1 MERTGSHSPDMRSMS
16 LSERFTGLSLH
27 DNLPIM
33 LVGLGHGGTHWVAA
47 TFYIVLPAV
56 AVSLGLSY
64 TETGLLV
71 SILHV
76 SSFAAN
82 FLSGPLTDIT
92 GRHILLQTCALL
104 AGAGALA
111 GFVVAPGFFVLAA
124 LITIIGVTN
133 NLWHPPA
140 ISFLSTAFPANR
152 GYALSIHALGA
163 NLGDAVA
170 PITAGILLTAA
181 GWRQTTVLNSIP
193 VIVVAILIAVFLSR
207 TTRRE
212 RHLKAESRVGV
223 SFSHYINGMRQVCT
237 NHAVLKLCLMSAFRS
252 TTQAGLLMF
261 LPLYLANVIAATPL
275 MMGLTLA
282 AMQIGGMIASPVAG
296 IWSDRVGRRPVV
308 LAGLTV
314 STVTVVA
321 LTLIGS
327 DLIFIAG
334 VAVLGFAL
342 YAVRPVVHSWM
353 MDLTPHELGGSATS
367 LMFGAQAGLST
378 LMPIVGGM
386 IADSYGLLW
395 VFYVLAGSMLVTNL
409 LVLTLPRG
417 APSR

>member
-1 MERTGSHSPDMRSMS
+1 MS
-16 LSERFTGLSLH
+16 LAEKFTGLSLRE
-27 DNLPIM
+27 NLPIM

-56 AVSLGLSY
+56 SVSLGLSY

-82 FLSGPLTDIT
+82 FFSGPLTDIT

-104 AGAGALA
+104 AGAAALA
-111 GFVVAPGFFVLAA
+111 GFVIAPGFFALAA

-170 PITAGILLTAA
+170 PITAGLLLTAA
-181 GWRQTTVLNSIP
+181 GWRQTTVLNSVP
-193 VIVVAILIAVFLSR
+193 VIVIALLIAVFLARSAGRDKRPETQSR
-207 TTRRE
+207 AG
-212 RHLKAESRVGV
+212 LSLG
-223 SFSHYINGMRQVCT
+223 HYLSGMRQVCA

-261 LPLYLANVIAATPL
+261 LPLYLANVIGASPL

-296 IWSDRVGRRPVV
+296 VWSDRVGRRPVV

-314 STVTVVA
+314 STVTIVV

-327 DLIFIAG
+327 DLVFIAG

-417 APSR
+417 APARAP

>member
-1 MERTGSHSPDMRSMS
+1 
-16 LSERFTGLSLH
+16 
-27 DNLPIM
+27 
-33 LVGLGHGGTHWVAA
+33 
-47 TFYIVLPAV
+47 
-56 AVSLGLSY
+56 
-64 TETGLLV
+64 
-71 SILHV
+71 
-76 SSFAAN
+76 
-82 FLSGPLTDIT
+82 
-92 GRHILLQTCALL
+92 
-104 AGAGALA
+104 
-111 GFVVAPGFFVLAA
+111 
-124 LITIIGVTN
+124 
-133 NLWHPPA
+133 
-140 ISFLSTAFPANR
+140 
-152 GYALSIHALGA
+152 
-163 NLGDAVA
+163 
-170 PITAGILLTAA
+170 
-181 GWRQTTVLNSIP
+181 
-193 VIVVAILIAVFLSR
+193 
-207 TTRRE
+207 
-212 RHLKAESRVGV
+212 
-223 SFSHYINGMRQVCT
+223 MRQVCT

-417 APSR
+417 APSK